1 MSRPTWP
8 AGWPTIVKGRGAL
21 RAESGGWGEYCL
33 VTTRSPWALVAD
45 EIGQA
50 PRDVR
55 LVESLERA
63 HLEELA
69 QAGDPTQLRNAMTRA
84 REFVESLN

>member
-69 QAGDPTQLRNAMTRA
+69 QAVTG
-84 REFVESLN
+84 VELVVGLGSWSLAGVCA